1 MPTSKIGS
9 GQAPGLPGRLV
20 PEITIND
27 IGRVPRRDASLRR
40 IRMSTADQSTDTGPA
55 GVYRGFI
62 EAVNRQD
69 LQEAGRFVDA
79 ARYRENCVGFT
90 HGFVGWDEAKESV
103 RQVWKGL
110 PDLRVELAQILAD
123 GDVALAHG
131 TVRGTATGR
140 LYGAPATR
148 RSFQASFFDYVRVQ
162 DGQIIERVQQADVL
176 TQMRQ
181 LYGKAPG
188 PTTWK
193 PCLAGSWSGRSTSTV
208 LAAAC
213 RGVGRRQR
221 SPPPPAE
228 RSIAKRGPARSRSSR
243 PWTRYSAPGRGPGNL
258 ARTRTRTASQS
269 CSAVAPSCRPTSST
283 SPGRADCAAR
293 TTTLSAKLS

>member
-1 MPTSKIGS
+1 MS

-27 IGRVPRRDASLRR
+27 IGPVPQRDASLRR

-55 GVYRGFI
+55 SVYRGFI

-69 LQEAGRFVDA
+69 LEEAGRFVDA

-90 HGFVGWDEAKESV
+90 HGFVGWDEAQESV

-181 LYGKAPG
+181 LYGKALG
-188 PTTWK
+188 
-193 PCLAGSWSGRSTSTV
+193 LIGLDAMFLR
-208 LAAAC
+208 L
-213 RGVGRRQR
+213 
-221 SPPPPAE
+221 
-228 RSIAKRGPARSRSSR
+228 
-243 PWTRYSAPGRGPGNL
+243 
-258 ARTRTRTASQS
+258 
-269 CSAVAPSCRPTSST
+269 
-283 SPGRADCAAR
+283 
-293 TTTLSAKLS
+293 